1 MEFSKQKPTENID
14 HEIDG
19 YSIDIKYYTN
29 INSYGIAFRNIM
41 E

>member
-1 MEFSKQKPTENID
+1 MEFLKQKPTENISY
-14 HEIDG
+14 EIDG
-19 YSIDIKYYTN
+19 YLINIKYYTN